1 LMLVIVANQ
10 FHIPVKIIADSF
22 KIGKI
27 EWNPTARRKT
37 PWLTGQRD
45 TLNDIEKHNISLINY
60 LEDRIPLKLINEI
73 IKDGD
78 NIPGGQDLTD

>member
-1 LMLVIVANQ
+1 M
-10 FHIPVKIIADSF
+10 PVKVIADSF

-27 EWNPTARRKT
+27 EWDPTAKRKT

-45 TLNDIEKHNISLINY
+45 TIKDIEKHNITLINY
-60 LEDRIPLKLINEI
+60 LEDRIPLNLINEI

-78 NIPGGQDLTD
+78 NILGGQDLAD